1 MPETKTKPFCI
12 ISVPQEID
20 ERSVRGLLCSALEG
34 GSNYWYINADH
45 RLRDDL
51 KYEDFQE
58 GGSQQDPN
66 DYWHPYELIPFVEGC
81 AIVLEADAEDSGKLE
96 KYTLDRASME
106 RGLKLMAEQYPHHFY
121 NFINEDDDAE
131 TGDVFLQLSLFQKVI
146 FG

>member
-1 MPETKTKPFCI
+1 MTKTETKPFCT
-12 ISVPQEID
+12 ISVPQEISED
-20 ERSVRGLLCSALEG
+20 QVRGLLCSALEG
-34 GSNYWYINADH
+34 GSNYWYCNTDH

-51 KYEDFQE
+51 KYEDFQA
-58 GGSQQDPN
+58 GGSQTLDE
-66 DYWHPYELIPFVEGC
+66 YWHPYELIPFVEGC
-81 AIVLEADAEDSGKLE
+81 ALVIEADTTDCEKLE
-96 KYTLDRASME
+96 KYTLDRASMQ